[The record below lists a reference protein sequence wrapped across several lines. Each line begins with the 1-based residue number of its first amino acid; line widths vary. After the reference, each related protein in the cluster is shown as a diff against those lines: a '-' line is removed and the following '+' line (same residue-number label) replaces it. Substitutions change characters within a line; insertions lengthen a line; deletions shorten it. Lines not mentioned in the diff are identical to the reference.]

1 MYLQNIFHS
10 SFENIVLYFI
20 QSTLK
25 NGPVVCAQ
33 SYDDCHGARLIHAVG
48 KGSLMPRQP
57 QLSRCQWTF
66 HTGGAGGWGA
76 VITSASSASSSPVQ
90 VIT

>member
-10 SFENIVLYFI
+10 SFENIALYFI

-33 SYDDCHGARLIHAVG
+33 SYDHCHGARLIPALG
-48 KGSLMPRQP
+48 KGSIMPWQP
-57 QLSRCQWTF
+57 RLSQRQWTF
-66 HTGGAGGWGA
+66 QTGGAEGLSHLPLLLLA
-76 VITSASSASSSPVQ
+76 APCR
-90 VIT
+90 